1 MSIKNIHRN
10 FDNQDTPK
18 AIYRIVN
25 GEKKLIKRV
34 YKVIDG
40 KPVIVWDIGENT
52 TIIRGWITENNTI
65 SMLGLTCYI
74 ETMIFPSVSSDGV
87 WSYPSD
93 SMSSHYNQSDV
104 VGTINWGDSNT
115 ETYHSGCDSNG
126 NFQYAEH
133 TYSDTYIAEHT
144 EENGIWVEIK
154 IDCDIKYISV
164 TSFLE
169 STFKLHSIELADSIE
184 NTYSSL
190 FVSHNNA
197 DMQSLKLSSSTV
209 FLNNI
214 AKKSNITDLTIPSNI
229 IYLGLQGCYCQ
240 IPTSTILNNSMVSM
254 YAWIFESCEKLEN
267 VTTQGNIKLIGYGAF
282 AYNYQLKSINLP
294 KSLECVGNYA
304 FAYCYPL
311 EFELYEN
318 LKYIHSYA
326 FYRVN
331 DGSEIKT
338 DFYTA
343 YVDNPTNIYTT
354 LDLDSKVDVLYIPD
368 SVEYIGYDAFYCAY
382 SKTISLPNT
391 IKCLGTQFFH
401 QSCSNCDD
409 IFYRGTTA
417 QWFEITTTGEENES
431 VPSYEYLYLASR
443 IPQKQWYS
451 YNSHSI
457 GRIICT
463 DGVIIN
469 PYWAIGH
476 FKDGSTLTEKGYYVG
491 DDCFDSS
498 GQAIKEKF
506 TILNL

>member
-1 MSIKNIHRN
+1 MSIRNIHRN
-10 FDNQDTPK
+10 FDNQDTPNE
-18 AIYRIVN
+18 IYRIVN

-34 YKVIDG
+34 YKVISG
-40 KPVIVWDIGENT
+40 KPVIVWDIGENI
-52 TIIRGWITENNTI
+52 TILRGWITENNAI

-74 ETMIFPSVSSDGV
+74 ETMIFPSMSSDGA
-87 WSYPSD
+87 WSFSSED
-93 SMSSHYNQSDV
+93 MSAHYNQSDV
-104 VGTINWGDSNT
+104 VGTIDWGDGTT
-115 ETYHSGCDSNG
+115 ETYHSGRDSNG

-197 DMQSLKLSSSTV
+197 DTQSLRLSSSIV

-214 AKKSNITDLTIPSNI
+214 AKESNITDLTIPSNV
-229 IYLGLQGCYCQ
+229 IYLSLQGCYCQ
-240 IPTSTILNNSMVSM
+240 IPNLVILNSLQYSM
-254 YAWIFESCEKLEN
+254 YTWICEDCEN
-267 VTTQGNIKLIGYGAF
+267 LKTVLIEGDVKLIGYGAF
-282 AYNYQLKSINLP
+282 YSCTSLKTINLP
-294 KSLECVGNYA
+294 ESLECIGNYA
-304 FAYCYPL
+304 FAYCYPI
-311 EFELYEN
+311 EFELPTN
-318 LKYIHSYA
+318 LKYVHSYA
-326 FYRVN
+326 FYKVN
-331 DGSEIKT
+331 DNSESKT
-338 DFYTA
+338 DYYTA

-354 LDLDSKVDVLYIPD
+354 LDLDSKVDALYIPD
-368 SVEYIGYDAFYCAY
+368 SVEYIGYSAFYCAY

-391 IKCLGTQFFH
+391 IKCLGTYFFH
-401 QSCSNCDD
+401 QSHSNCTD

-417 QWFEITTTGEENES
+417 EWFEISTTGEENTS

-443 IPQKQWYS
+443 IAQNKWYKDNAS
-451 YNSHSI
+451 SI
-457 GRIICT
+457 GRIICN

-469 PYWAIGH
+469 PYLTAT
-476 FKDGSTLTEKGYYVG
+476 FKDGSTLEEKGYYTG
-491 DDCFDSS
+491 DDCFNSS
-498 GQAIKEKF
+498 DGQAIKEKF